1 VNESYWSKVLRGR
14 VNRRQALAAGGGLTA
29 AAAFLAACGGG
40 GNDDDDGS
48 GTGGASTG
56 ATGATGAA
64 LDPASGVQ
72 GGKFIWQGY
81 GDVGGSTEMIK
92 IRNAGVHQL
101 AGLTHDALLE
111 FRNGTP
117 AFPGADREVQPNLA
131 QALPEQAP
139 DKLTYTF
146 KLRDAKFHNG
156 KDMTSEDVKW
166 SLETYAFA
174 EESAFKNDYVWLDSV
189 DAPDPKTVVIKTKFP
204 FADALQSLAGKDDG
218 EIMDAE
224 FQEGPTAD
232 KELMGTGPY
241 QFVSY
246 EAPVVTRYR
255 RNPNYHR
262 APYPYFE
269 ELERTGNADQEKKIA
284 DFIAGN
290 VHMSYWFPEEDR
302 DRVEAQR
309 PNAQLWS
316 YNVPGETVSMRTDKA
331 PFNDVRVRRAFS
343 MAINREQLAQVLTK
357 GEGEADQWLS
367 WTGTYWDF
375 RKPAD
380 LGENAQ
386 WFEHNVEE
394 AKKLLSAAGI
404 TEPIQG
410 QVPHWNPTV
419 IGPKYVDQ
427 IVLIMTHWR
436 NAGIADL
443 QSQEM
448 THAQFSAS
456 GLIGNYEMVTWHPNV
471 TAIQAKLGLSVR
483 NNLSWA
489 PGVPHQPPTLNRG
502 YIDDPDL
509 TALVQKQLEQ
519 FEFNERQATFRE
531 IEDIL
536 ASEQYAIVG
545 VTHSCNWFAD
555 ESMKNTQ
562 PAIEMYNGGTNYMKY
577 WWFDNA

>member
-1 VNESYWSKVLRGR
+1 VNESYWSKVVRGR
-14 VNRRQALAAGGGLTA
+14 VTRRQALAAGGGLTA

-40 GNDDDDGS
+40 GDDDDDGGS
-48 GTGGASTG
+48 TGGGSTG
-56 ATGATGAA
+56 ATGATGAV
-64 LDPASGVQ
+64 LDPASGIQ
-72 GGKFIWQGY
+72 GGKFVWQGY

-117 AFPGADREVQPNLA
+117 AHPGADREVQPNLA
-131 QALPEQAP
+131 QALPEISP
-139 DKLTYTF
+139 DKLSYTF

-166 SLETYAFA
+166 SLETYASA

-189 DAPDPKTVVIKTKFP
+189 DAPDPKTVVVKTKFP

-218 EIMDAE
+218 EIMDRE

-232 KELMGTGPY
+232 KELMGTGPFI
-241 QFVSY
+241 FVSY
-246 EAPVVTRYR
+246 EAPVLTSYK

-269 ELERTGNADQEKKIA
+269 EIDRTGNADQEKKIA

-302 DRVEAQR
+302 DRVRSQR
-309 PNAQLWS
+309 ADAQLWS

-331 PFNDVRVRRAFS
+331 PFNDVRVRRALS
-343 MAINREQLAQVLTK
+343 MAIDRDQLIQVLTK
-357 GEGEADQWLS
+357 GEAEADQWLS
-367 WTGTYWDF
+367 WTGTYWGF
-375 RKPAD
+375 RKPAE
-380 LGENAQ
+380 LGDSAQ
-386 WFEHNVEE
+386 YFEQNLEE
-394 AKKLLSAAGI
+394 AKALLSAAGI
-404 TEPIQG
+404 TEPIKG
-410 QVPHWNPTV
+410 EVPHWNPTV

-443 QSQEM
+443 QSVEM

-456 GLIGNYEMVTWHPNV
+456 GLTGNYETITWHPNV

-483 NNLSWA
+483 NSLSWA
-489 PGVPHQPPTLNRG
+489 PGAKHEPPTLNRG
-502 YIDDPDL
+502 YIDDPNL

-519 FEFNERQATFRE
+519 FDYNERQATFRQ
-531 IEDIL
+531 IEDVM
-536 ASEQYAIVG
+536 ASEQYSIVG
-545 VTHSCNWFAD
+545 VTHSTNWFAD
-555 ESMKNTQ
+555 KSMKNTQ